1 MMGSRKDSTPAAS
14 EQTSSKGRARRSKDS
29 GLASQAAAAN
39 AKPHSIAPASEPPP
53 SAPAGPLTTGWH
65 ELSDESY
72 HADPCPAPSL
82 SSSLAN
88 KVINKS
94 LMHAWRACPR
104 SPVFEAMALGS
115 AADRGSA
122 AHAILFG
129 GKAIEIIEADDWRTQ
144 VAREAREIAR
154 AKGRIP
160 MLSKDVADLSGMI
173 EPARQRFQDLHRGAF
188 LCEQSAIWRSFPRGW
203 RRARIDT
210 VSTDRCLIVDYKTT
224 EGLVDAVSCER
235 RIADMGLQ
243 IQAAAYVEAVEMLHP
258 ELQGRV
264 RFIFQWQEQKAPYAL
279 SPPIEMSEAFMA
291 LGRAQWQAAC
301 LLWDKALK
309 HQAFPGYSAHRHFAC
324 PPAWELSRWEERALA
339 ETLPSGA
346 WS

>member
-1 MMGSRKDSTPAAS
+1 L
-14 EQTSSKGRARRSKDS
+14 AR
-29 GLASQAAAAN
+29 Q
-39 AKPHSIAPASEPPP
+39 
-53 SAPAGPLTTGWH
+53 
-65 ELSDESY
+65 
-72 HADPCPAPSL
+72 
-82 SSSLAN
+82 
-88 KVINKS
+88 VIGKS

-104 SPVFEAMALGS
+104 SPVFEESAVGG

-122 AHAILFG
+122 VHALLLG
-129 GKAIEIIEADDWRTQ
+129 GRAIEVIEAEDWRTAA
-144 VAREAREIAR
+144 ARQARDDAR
-154 AKGRIP
+154 AKDRIP
-160 MLSKDVADLSGMI
+160 ILAKELAGLSAMVDPVRERLA
-173 EPARQRFQDLHRGAF
+173 ALHGGAF
-188 LCEQSAIWRSFPRGW
+188 LTEQTAIWRSFPGGW

-224 EGLVDAVSCER
+224 EAQVDAHSCER

-243 IQAAAYVEAVEMLHP
+243 IQAAAYVEAVETLHP

-301 LLWDKALK
+301 HLWDMALK
-309 HQAFPGYSAHRHFAC
+309 HKAFPGYSAHRHFAC

-346 WS
+346 SSRC